1 MAAFTKFFLTTGLV
15 SGQTLIVPMKWI
27 FSLITLSVL
36 SSCTTKPYM
45 VGSVNEQFYKRYR
58 TPGAGYHKKGEVRE
72 FDYTWQERLQGTAHL
87 PVAFKQNRAKVV
99 YVQEETVVTTP
110 YTSSK

>member
-1 MAAFTKFFLTTGLV
+1 
-15 SGQTLIVPMKWI
+15 
-27 FSLITLSVL
+27 
-36 SSCTTKPYM
+36 M

-58 TPGAGYHKKGEVRE
+58 TPGAGYHKKGEKRE

-87 PVAFKQNRAKVV
+87 PVAFRMNKAKPAPVAPIAPPA
-99 YVQEETVVTTP
+99 VQ

>member
-1 MAAFTKFFLTTGLV
+1 
-15 SGQTLIVPMKWI
+15 MKWI
-27 FSLITLSVL
+27 FSLITLAVL

-72 FDYTWQERLQGTAHL
+72 YDYTWQERLHGTAKL
-87 PVAFKQNRAKVV
+87 PVAFRQNRAKVV
-99 YVQEETVVTTP
+99 YVQEEAPVAAP

>member
-1 MAAFTKFFLTTGLV
+1 
-15 SGQTLIVPMKWI
+15 MKWI
-27 FSLITLSVL
+27 FSLISLAIL

-58 TPGAGYHKKGEVRE
+58 TPGAGYKSASEAAAGSD
-72 FDYTWQERLQGTAHL
+72 FDYTWQEQLHHGARL
-87 PVAFKQNRAKVV
+87 PVAYRENKAKVII
-99 YVQEETVVTTP
+99 QEEAVYAPPAAP

>member
-1 MAAFTKFFLTTGLV
+1 
-15 SGQTLIVPMKWI
+15 MKWI
-27 FSLITLSVL
+27 FPLITLAVL

-58 TPGAGYHKKGEVRE
+58 TPGAGYHKKGEKAE
-72 FDYTWQERLQGTAHL
+72 FDYSWQERLQGTAHI
-87 PVAFKQNRAKVV
+87 PVAYRENKGKAWPAVEQAPPPAAV
-99 YVQEETVVTTP
+99 

>member
-1 MAAFTKFFLTTGLV
+1 
-15 SGQTLIVPMKWI
+15 MKWI
-27 FSLITLSVL
+27 FSLISLAIL

-58 TPGAGYHKKGEVRE
+58 TPGAGYEREGEKAE

-87 PVAFKQNRAKVV
+87 PVAYRENRAKQVV
-99 YVQEETVVTTP
+99 VQEEAVYAPPAAP